1 VRFSIGA
8 VFAVKLLFQLA
19 ATLTGVSRQV
29 PLFAEVFCN
38 IGTEEKKGESMTQS
52 LRQASVRQ
60 QTVTMVRIGLT
71 GEKIQKS
78 RYESNIE
85 AWAENTNSKS
95 HSTHV
100 IIM

>member
-1 VRFSIGA
+1 
-8 VFAVKLLFQLA
+8 
-19 ATLTGVSRQV
+19 
-29 PLFAEVFCN
+29 
-38 IGTEEKKGESMTQS
+38 MTQS